1 MSLKGSACPV
11 VGFRCLWVQYVFGQ
25 PFWLGSV
32 RYISLFS
39 HLEVALSAYLH
50 CHQPPTCSLGR
61 DLCGSYFGSPPL
73 PSASWRVVW
82 AFLSPLSSPSVP
94 HGLCALQGILCA
106 PLSAPRA
113 HPLCH
118 KVCVP
123 YRGLYVPCAS
133 HTMPPSPST
142 PQGLSVLLR
151 FVCCASL
158 STLFPA
164 GLLWASL
171 GSPGTLSSRE
181 HSP

>member
-32 RYISLFS
+32 RYISFFS

-82 AFLSPLSSPSVP
+82 AFLSPLELTLCTTWFVCPARDFVCPSFSPQGPPSVP
-94 HGLCALQGILCA
+94 QGLCALQ
-106 PLSAPRA
+106 
-113 HPLCH
+113 
-118 KVCVP
+118 
-123 YRGLYVPCAS
+123 
-133 HTMPPSPST
+133 
-142 PQGLSVLLR
+142 R
-151 FVCCASL
+151 FVCALCLSHHAPLTLYTARFVCTSEVCMLRLSQHPLPCRASVGF
-158 STLFPA
+158 SGFPRH
-164 GLLWASL
+164 
-171 GSPGTLSSRE
+171 TV
-181 HSP
+181 